1 MKSKRK
7 TDHLER
13 TASVL
18 RREVCIL
25 QAWWGSQG
33 NYIFLLWN
41 FLRREMIT
49 HLKAV
54 AELYEGFPLN
64 LAWLGCLVR
73 EHSRD

>member
-41 FLRREMIT
+41 FLSKGHDNSFESS
-49 HLKAV
+49 
-54 AELYEGFPLN
+54 G
-64 LAWLGCLVR
+64 
-73 EHSRD
+73 